1 MWCAI
6 IKLIV
11 TKGQAAPFVLS
22 PAFTHRDIVLAANQ
36 DQILLWMAHSS
47 LYKPGPIPFSSVLH
61 Y

>member
-36 DQILLWMAHSS
+36 DQILL
-47 LYKPGPIPFSSVLH
+47 
-61 Y
+61 